1 MLLNTLQSNFS
12 LGELA
17 PELQGWL
24 DLPAFKRGMYA
35 ASNFVIG
42 PNGGLSFRPGTYY
55 AGQTAGNQAP
65 KLIPFVYSDGSAYVL
80 EATPGRLRFYTNNGS
95 LDVSYTV
102 TNATWAGGTAQVTV
116 SAAHVFQVGDTV
128 TIASIVATGG
138 TLSYNGTFI
147 ITAVGTFT
155 ISYALGAT
163 GGTYSSGGTAVGQ
176 YQIVTPFITPQT
188 LPQSWAQS
196 DDVLYL
202 TDPTGT
208 VPPQQLTRLGAANW
222 TITAIPFTA
231 GPFLNANISAT
242 TMTVTASVDVAASVA
257 TFAATDVGRLIMVLD
272 PSDSYNGSAGM
283 YKYGVI
289 ATFTDT
295 QHVIVSS
302 WSYTTGTIDTPVT
315 FISTAA
321 QTDWRLGKWCA
332 TIGYP
337 VCVTLHQQR
346 LIFGGNANY
355 RYKQN
360 FVGSVAGFYTGMS
373 PFDPDGTVNPDNS
386 YDFNVSSG
394 RADAISWIMS
404 GRQLF
409 IGTTEAE
416 YAATSQGPAVTPT
429 DISVVLQT
437 TLGSTINPI
446 SLSYRLMLIQKGGL
460 MLLEWAYA
468 YFLGGF
474 IGNWA
479 NQMSSHIT
487 YPGVTRLGAVLSP
500 FLRLIMPRSDGQVII
515 ATDNNEQKGGLAA
528 TPGGTLGYTR
538 ITMGGS
544 YTGGPA
550 QVVDT
555 CIIPTAN
562 FDQIW
567 FCVKRTINGSTS
579 YMLEYLTSDFNW
591 NLANTM
597 ANAHQV
603 DAGIVYAGVS
613 TSTLTGLD
621 YLDGQA
627 VVGWD
632 RANNIPIAATVAGG
646 SITLT
651 TATTAAVVGLS
662 YAGSCKSMQLADPR
676 IQGHQ
681 QYAAK
686 VYLRLY
692 NTYNGSLLTGPQ
704 YNQTIP
710 ITESL
715 NKLYSGSTMNVPDQG
730 YETSP
735 SVAWQQVSPYPMT
748 VLSISTD
755 YLAGSSG

>member
-1 MLLNTLQSNFS
+1 MLLNTLQTNFS
-12 LGELA
+12 LGELS

-24 DLPAFKRGMYA
+24 DLPAFKRGMYT

-95 LDVSYTV
+95 LDISYTV
-102 TNATWAGGTAQVTV
+102 TNATWAAGTATITTSVPNCFV
-116 SAAHVFQVGDTV
+116 VGDTV
-128 TIASIVATGG
+128 TISGITATGG
-138 TLSYNGTFI
+138 TDSYNGTFVV
-147 ITAVGTFT
+147 TAVGGPSI
-155 ISYALGAT
+155 ISYSLGAT
-163 GGTYSSGGTAVGQ
+163 GGTYSSGGTMVGQ
-176 YQIVTPFITPQT
+176 YQIFTPFTTAAT

-208 VPPQQLTRLGAANW
+208 IPPQQLERLGAVNW
-222 TITAIPFTA
+222 TISNIPFTA
-231 GPFLNANISAT
+231 GPFINANTSAT
-242 TMTVTASVDVAASVA
+242 TMSVSTNTVTASAA
-257 TFAATDVGRLIMVLD
+257 TFASTDVGRLIMVLD
-272 PSDSYNGSAGM
+272 PSDSYNGSVGM
-283 YKYGVI
+283 YKYGTI
-289 ATFTDT
+289 ATYTNST
-295 QHVIVSS
+295 TVVVSG
-302 WSYTTGTIDTPVT
+302 WKYTTGTIDTTTT

-337 VCVTLHQQR
+337 TCVTLYQQR
-346 LIFGGNANY
+346 LIFGSNSNAL
-355 RYKQN
+355 YKQN
-360 FVGSVAGFYTGMS
+360 FVGSVSGFYTGFS

-386 YDFNVSSG
+386 YDFSVASG
-394 RADAISWIMS
+394 RADAISWITS
-404 GRQLF
+404 GRDLY

-416 YAATSQGPAVTPT
+416 YRVSSQGPVVTPT
-429 DISVVLQT
+429 DINVVLQT
-437 TLGSTINPI
+437 TLGSVINPI
-446 SLSYRLMLIQKGGL
+446 SLNYRLMLIQKGGL

-468 YFLGGF
+468 YFLGGYM
-474 IGNWA
+474 GQWA

-538 ITMGGS
+538 ITAGGS
-544 YTGGPA
+544 YNGGIA
-550 QVVDT
+550 QIVDT
-555 CIIPTAN
+555 CIIPTTN

-579 YMLEYLTSDFNW
+579 YMIEYLTQDFNW
-591 NLANTM
+591 DLANTM

-603 DAGIVYAGVS
+603 DAGLAYSGSS
-613 TSTLTGLD
+613 TNTLTGLS
-621 YLDGQA
+621 YLEGQA

-662 YAGSCKSMQLADPR
+662 YTGTCKSMQLADPR

-704 YNQTIP
+704 YNQAVSIP
-710 ITESL
+710 ESL
-715 NKLYSGSTMNVPDQG
+715 NNLYSGSTMNSPDQG

-735 SVAWQQVSPYPMT
+735 SIAWQQVSPYPMT
-748 VLSISTD
+748 VLNISTD
-755 YLAGSSG
+755 YVAGSSG